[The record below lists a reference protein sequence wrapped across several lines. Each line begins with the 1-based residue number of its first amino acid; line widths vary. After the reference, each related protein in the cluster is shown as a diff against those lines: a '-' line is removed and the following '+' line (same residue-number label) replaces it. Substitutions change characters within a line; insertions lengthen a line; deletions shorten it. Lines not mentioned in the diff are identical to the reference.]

1 MLITNG
7 HRARQ
12 VAGWAG
18 IACAA
23 LLVTACNSQASPSA
37 AVTSSAPVTQARSP
51 APASSPP
58 ATPAPATTPSTAVRE
73 TAASTFLAQ
82 GQDINGSLLF
92 MPTCNGF
99 GCALSGDSTSFLAKM
114 TWSTWSATEAVG
126 TGTYKVDGCNPDC
139 AAGPIY
145 PVATVVTLSNPVK
158 VCSASGARWVWT
170 RASIRYPNGLPKALQ
185 GSNSPKNPWVFSTV
199 VAAAQQSC
207 AG

>member
-7 HRARQ
+7 RGARR

-23 LLVTACNSQASPSA
+23 LLVTACNSQASLPA
-37 AVTSSAPVTQARSP
+37 AVTSSAPATQAS
-51 APASSPP
+51 P
-58 ATPAPATTPSTAVRE
+58 ATPASSSPSTPAPTTTPSTAVRE
-73 TAASTFLAQ
+73 TAASTYLAQ

-92 MPTCNGF
+92 MPACTGF

-170 RASIRYPNGLPKALQ
+170 RASFRYPDGLPKALQ